1 MTYVPSAAAFELYD
15 HDLDGETITQG
26 SSLDINLGQVN
37 SGEMINI
44 LFSSSEDV
52 DVVVLTESQ
61 YEDWNG
67 QNYIINGSEIST
79 SIVIYTWTVE
89 STDNY
94 WVIIDNSN
102 KINGGANSGEDVTIS
117 GYVDVRDPI
126 V

>member
-1 MTYVPSAAAFELYD
+1 
-15 HDLDGETITQG
+15 
-26 SSLDINLGQVN
+26 
-37 SGEMINI
+37 MISI

-61 YEDWNG
+61 YDNWNG

-117 GYVDVRDPI
+117 SGYVDVRDHCWRI
-126 V
+126 SV